1 MYDRGAARIG
11 RRPGTFDH
19 RSCDPSRNGTGIT
32 ARPTREKI
40 DTFIRHMLQTSQYED
55 PMNELIIVHYYI
67 DQVLAV
73 GLLDHDH
80 PRVVWDSRC
89 EKEAVDLASIK

>member
-1 MYDRGAARIG
+1 
-11 RRPGTFDH
+11 
-19 RSCDPSRNGTGIT
+19 
-32 ARPTREKI
+32 
-40 DTFIRHMLQTSQYED
+40 MLQTSQYED